1 MLRRATAALKDGEA
15 VFSSKYYGRV
25 QSVGFTSNRRP

>member
-1 MLRRATAALKDGEA
+1 MLRRATMALKDGEA
-15 VFSSKYYGRV
+15 LFLSKYYDRV